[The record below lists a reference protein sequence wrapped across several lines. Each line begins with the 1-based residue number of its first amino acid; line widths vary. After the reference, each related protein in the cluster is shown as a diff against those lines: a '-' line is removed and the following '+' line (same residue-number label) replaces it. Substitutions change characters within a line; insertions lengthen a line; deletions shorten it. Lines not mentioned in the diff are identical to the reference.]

1 MTLPDPDPH
10 PPRGYLDAVAGQ
22 PLLPVAA
29 QALLA
34 AAGSSWADP
43 ARLHHEG
50 RKAGLLLDA
59 ARDSIAKFLKVRA
72 EDVYFSASAPLAMQ
86 AAICGVFYS
95 RRSVNSRILASQAE
109 SMAVLS
115 AATNCPGAELTT
127 IAVDTHGKVDEAM
140 FISELRNGAALA
152 CLQAANAEVGTRQPI
167 AAVGIVARDLGIPLI
182 VDGTQVIAHDQ
193 LPGEWDVL
201 VASARDW
208 GGPSGVGILVV
219 RPTVRWRPELTPD
232 RGWVGGF
239 PDIAAAASAAT
250 ALEYLAESWPGEA
263 ERHRSLID
271 RVRSELPQAIEGI
284 LLAGDPKDRLPH
296 ILTFTCSGIA
306 GEALVVELDR
316 VGIAVASGSACTA
329 DNRMPSHVLEAMGIA
344 HDASVRVS
352 LPLGCTQET
361 VDEFL
366 KAMPGAVE
374 QVREYFRT

>member
-1 MTLPDPDPH
+1 MTLPDPCPN

-29 QALLA
+29 QALQVA
-34 AAGSSWADP
+34 AASSWADP

-59 ARDSIAKFLKVRA
+59 ARDSIAKFLQVRA
-72 EDVYFSASAPLAMQ
+72 EDVYFAASAPTAMQ
-86 AAICGVFYS
+86 AAIQGVFNH
-95 RRSVNSRILASQAE
+95 RRSVSARILVGQVE

-115 AATNCPGAELTT
+115 AASNCSDAEVIT
-127 IAVDTHGKVDEAM
+127 IPAEHTGKVDQVA
-140 FISELRNGAALA
+140 FISELADGAALA
-152 CLQAANAEVGTRQPI
+152 CLQVANAEVGTRQPV
-167 AAVGIVARDLGIPLI
+167 AAIGPVARSLGIPLI
-182 VDGTQVIAHDQ
+182 VDATQVIGHDP
-193 LPGEWDVL
+193 LPEEWDVL

-208 GGPSGVGILVV
+208 GGPNGVGILAV

-239 PDIAAAASAAT
+239 PDIAAAAAAAT
-250 ALEYLAESWPGEA
+250 ALEYLAATWPDEA
-263 ERHRSLID
+263 ARHRKLIEHL
-271 RVRSELPQAIEGI
+271 RSELPNTAEGI
-284 LLAGDPKDRLPH
+284 ELAGDPVDRLPH

-316 VGIAVASGSACTA
+316 VGLAVASGSACTA
-329 DNRMPSHVLEAMGIA
+329 DNRMPSHVLEAMGMA

-352 LPLGCTQET
+352 LPLGCTQES

-366 KAMPGAVE
+366 QAMPGAVE
-374 QVREYFRT
+374 RVREHFRT

>member
-1 MTLPDPDPH
+1 MTLPDPGPH

-22 PLLPVAA
+22 PLLPVSA
-29 QALLA
+29 QALQAA
-34 AAGSSWADP
+34 AAGSWADP

-72 EDVYFSASAPLAMQ
+72 EDVYFSASAPMAMQ
-86 AAICGVFYS
+86 SAISGVFNS
-95 RRSVNSRILASQAE
+95 RQSVNPRILVGQVE

-115 AATNCPGAELTT
+115 AATSCPGSELVT
-127 IAVDTHGKVDEAM
+127 IAVDRRGKVDVGA
-140 FISELRNGAALA
+140 FISELEAGAALA

-167 AAVGIVARDLGIPLI
+167 TEVGLVARSLGIPLI
-182 VDGTQVIAHDQ
+182 VDATQVIGHD
-193 LPGEWDVL
+193 PVPEEWDVL

-219 RPTVRWRPELTPD
+219 RPSVRWRPELTPD

-239 PDIAAAASAAT
+239 PDIAAAASGAS
-250 ALEYLAESWPGEA
+250 ALEYLAQPWPKEA
-263 ERHRSLID
+263 ERHRHMID
-271 RVRSELPQAIEGI
+271 FLRTELPNTAEGI
-284 LLAGDPKDRLPH
+284 ELAGDPVDRLPH

-316 VGIAVASGSACTA
+316 AGVAVASGSACTA

-352 LPLGCTQET
+352 LPLGCTQES

-366 KAMPGAVE
+366 QAMPGAVE
-374 QVREYFRT
+374 RVREHFRT

>member
-1 MTLPDPDPH
+1 MTLPDPGPH

-22 PLLPVAA
+22 PLLPVSA
-29 QALLA
+29 QALQAA
-34 AAGSSWADP
+34 AAGSWADP

-72 EDVYFSASAPLAMQ
+72 EDVYFSASAPMAMQ
-86 AAICGVFYS
+86 SAISGVFNS
-95 RRSVNSRILASQAE
+95 RQSVNPRILVGQVE

-115 AATNCPGAELTT
+115 AATSCPGSELVTS
-127 IAVDTHGKVDEAM
+127 AVDRRGKVDVGA
-140 FISELRNGAALA
+140 FISELEAGAALA

-167 AAVGIVARDLGIPLI
+167 TEVGLVARSLGIPLI
-182 VDGTQVIAHDQ
+182 VDATQVIGHD
-193 LPGEWDVL
+193 PVPEEWDVL

-219 RPTVRWRPELTPD
+219 RPSVRWRPELTPD

-239 PDIAAAASAAT
+239 PDIAAAASGAS
-250 ALEYLAESWPGEA
+250 ALEYLAQPWPKEA
-263 ERHRSLID
+263 ERHRHMID
-271 RVRSELPQAIEGI
+271 FLRTELPNTAEGI
-284 LLAGDPKDRLPH
+284 ELAGDPVDRLPH

-316 VGIAVASGSACTA
+316 AGVAVASGSACTA

-352 LPLGCTQET
+352 LPLGCTQES

-366 KAMPGAVE
+366 QAMPGAVE
-374 QVREYFRT
+374 RVREHFRT